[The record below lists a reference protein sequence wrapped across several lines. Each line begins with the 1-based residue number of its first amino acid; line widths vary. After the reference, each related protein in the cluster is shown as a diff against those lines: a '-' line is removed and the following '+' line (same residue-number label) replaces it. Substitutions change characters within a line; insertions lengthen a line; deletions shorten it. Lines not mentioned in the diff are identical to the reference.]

1 MALAAS
7 PELILFLL
15 GLGGDDCPTV
25 VRLAKSLPEIKGLP
39 ASSLKY
45 CLRFF
50 PFCSSDTLIGQ
61 QAVDQLPWGNNIQI
75 FTKCGRPFTQIRTQ

>member
-25 VRLAKSLPEIKGLP
+25 VRLAKSLPEIKGLS

-50 PFCSSDTLIGQ
+50 QF
-61 QAVDQLPWGNNIQI
+61 
-75 FTKCGRPFTQIRTQ
+75 